1 MIQPDK
7 QMLTKI
13 VGSQQPNKQTNDY
26 SSNTVTL
33 PHEMNGRQLQLPVSE
48 WINIKFMEAYQSKWG
63 NQELPSTWKQG
74 ISILTV
80 NEIRQAM
87 AKVMTCPIT
96 VKQLNGWPPS
106 LPQFISYA
114 KGEIDYDGAFTR
126 CLAKK
131 PEGRIEKYVYQ
142 QC

>member
-1 MIQPDK
+1 
-7 QMLTKI
+7 
-13 VGSQQPNKQTNDY
+13 
-26 SSNTVTL
+26 
-33 PHEMNGRQLQLPVSE
+33 
-48 WINIKFMEAYQSKWG
+48 
-63 NQELPSTWKQG
+63 
-74 ISILTV
+74 
-80 NEIRQAM
+80 M
-87 AKVMTCPIT
+87 AKVMTCPVT

-142 QC
+142 QCSYNVRVSTDTEARRIHKREMNLAVELDRKGDLELQEEAVKALPVNSVKNENDLARERYEASGKRNPIQDRIDAIRKAKK